1 MRILKIESLPSAK
14 DWVDRDEIMLHSCF
28 QLLKDC
34 VEKEKV
40 DTHCN
45 YEAHKEFVDEVRFL
59 YKWWKKR
66 LKIGWSD
73 KQHEEDDAMLL
84 RLMKIRTAYTQKKK
98 YEYRINRK

>member
-14 DWVDRDEIMLHSCF
+14 DWVDKDEVMLHSCF

-45 YEAHKEFVDEVRFL
+45 YDAHKEFVDEVRFL

-66 LKIGWSD
+66 SKLGWAD
-73 KQHEEDDAMLL
+73 NQYEEDDAMLL
-84 RLMKIRTAYTQKKK
+84 RLMKIRTSLWT
-98 YEYRINRK
+98 

>member
-14 DWVDRDEIMLHSCF
+14 QWVDRDEIMLHSCF

-59 YKWWKKR
+59 YNWWQ
-66 LKIGWSD
+66 GWLTKELTHSKD
-73 KQHEEDDAMLL
+73 EGEEADAMLI
-84 RLMKIRTAYTQKKK
+84 RLMKIRRMLWT
-98 YEYRINRK
+98 